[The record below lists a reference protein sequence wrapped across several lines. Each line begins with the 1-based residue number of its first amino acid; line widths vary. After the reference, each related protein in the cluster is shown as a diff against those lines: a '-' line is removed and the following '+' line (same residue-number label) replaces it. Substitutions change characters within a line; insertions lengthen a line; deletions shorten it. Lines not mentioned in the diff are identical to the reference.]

1 MYFNTG
7 TGESSKTEENL
18 HMTQSITDL
27 SNSGEK
33 LMDFSLSGMKKKMQV
48 QILYEYLQRNGNY
61 RKNN

>member
-33 LMDFSLSGMKKKMQV
+33 LMDFSLSGMKKKQDASSNSIWIFAA
-48 QILYEYLQRNGNY
+48 QWKL
-61 RKNN
+61 